1 MEKVEMISR
10 ACEFLLSKR
19 SCRNVTMDE
28 VASDLGISKRT
39 LYENFENKGQLILEC
54 MEFMHNNIFD
64 KCNKIESKCENAFD
78 FFMSIV
84 SLMWSISG
92 EMFTFTSELKRVY
105 PEIYKQ
111 VLTSHI
117 QFARAKVNQ
126 FLVNAKKEGFVKKDI
141 DEEFFLNL
149 IELNMIYSSHPDF
162 LKKNSK
168 YTEKELKFKLLCTI
182 MRGISSVEGVQYM
195 DNKVDKWNKI
205 IKNNL

>member
-10 ACEFLLSKR
+10 ACEFLLSKH

-105 PEIYKQ
+105 PEIYKR
-111 VLTSHI
+111 VLTKHV

-195 DNKVDKWNKI
+195 DNKVDKWNRI